1 MSHPEY
7 CWSRTTYENI
17 FGADPHRVVTLWQL
31 DADGATYSK
40 LESHD
45 YAVGLTG
52 IGDILADRKVRAW
65 VSRYGARRNRSLEG

>member
-1 MSHPEY
+1 MSRPEY
-7 CWSRTTYENI
+7 CWSRETYTNM

-31 DADGATYSK
+31 EADGMAYSE

-52 IGDILADRKVRAW
+52 IGDILADRKVRIW
-65 VSRYGARRNRSLEG
+65 TSQYGARRNRSLEG